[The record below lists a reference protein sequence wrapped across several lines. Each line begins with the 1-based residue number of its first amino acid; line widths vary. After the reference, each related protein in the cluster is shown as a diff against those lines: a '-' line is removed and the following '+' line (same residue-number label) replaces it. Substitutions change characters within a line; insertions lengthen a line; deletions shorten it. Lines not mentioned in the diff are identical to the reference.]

1 MADETTTETETTN
14 SQTATTTE
22 QTSAETTDASNSST
36 MAAETSTA
44 DDDNV
49 DLSKAADDKDDV
61 DNIEGTDTDTD
72 TDKGGDVDDN
82 FGAPEE
88 GAAYEITGLPEGME
102 IDKAALDAITP
113 IARELNLS
121 NAGLSKI
128 AQVYAEKVLPSVGQ
142 ASLDDL
148 QNQITEQRTAW
159 ETEARA
165 AVAGKDAEG
174 KDIVLKN
181 VKGETL
187 AFDGKPMKD
196 VQRVAAKALD
206 RFAPEGFRQFLEDT
220 GLGVH
225 PQMIAFAYQAG
236 KRISEET
243 NFEAS
248 GGGDANREKSRAEK
262 FYG

>member
-1 MADETTTETETTN
+1 MADETANTETETTN
-14 SQTATTTE
+14 SQTTATE
-22 QTSAETTDASNSST
+22 QTNAETTDASNSST
-36 MAAETSTA
+36 TETESPPA

-49 DLSKAADDKDDV
+49 DLSKAADDDKGD
-61 DNIEGTDTDTD
+61 TDTDTD
-72 TDKGGDVDDN
+72 TDKGDDADDN

-88 GAAYEITGLPEGME
+88 DAAYEITGLPEGME

-142 ASLDDL
+142 ASLDNL

-181 VKGETL
+181 VKGEAL

-206 RFAPEGFRQFLEDT
+206 RFAPEGFRQWLEDT